1 MRFMTD
7 DIMLLLSPFAEI
19 GFAGGQECSSRAL
32 GIQNVTPKTGTTLYE
47 IESSFVE

>member
-7 DIMLLLSPFAEI
+7 DIMLLLSPFARV
-19 GFAGGQECSSRAL
+19 GFADDRGCSTRAP

-47 IESSFVE
+47 IENSFVE